1 MVKLFQV
8 SIRLSALPDVI
19 DMLLLYRLGFFKLW
33 VGKKLKM
40 FSFANIAPPGLYILH
55 NVLKAQGVD
64 SLVQM
69 QLDDVLTF

>member
-1 MVKLFQV
+1 
-8 SIRLSALPDVI
+8 
-19 DMLLLYRLGFFKLW
+19 
-33 VGKKLKM
+33 M

-69 QLDDVLTF
+69 QLDNVLTKLTK